1 MPTPPLAPQGGMPLH
16 RRPVSS
22 AVRWVAAA
30 WLAALASVSL
40 LPGCGGGVGSGGT
53 GTGSIASGPITGL
66 GSIFVNGVRFDD
78 SAATVR
84 DDDDNPRSS
93 SELKLGMQVEVQ
105 ADAIV
110 GSGDS
115 RSAKASAIRVGSEM
129 IGPVASLNSSAAS
142 LTVLGQTVY
151 TSGETVFDA
160 ALPNGLASVSL
171 GQVLEVHAKFD
182 AAVNGYRATRIE
194 PRAGASAWALRGVV
208 ATLDTTAR
216 VLRVGTASFTY
227 GSATGTPADLA
238 AGSVVR
244 MLLRTG
250 TDALGRYTVSSFGTA
265 QRTPPDLP
273 QAEFKGFVTRFT
285 SAASF
290 AVNNVAVDASAA
302 SFPDGTAGLRLGA
315 RVEVE
320 GRIQAG
326 TLVASSVSIENDEV
340 VDRREFE
347 FRGNISAVDTVG
359 RTITVRG
366 ETISLAR
373 ADLRIDNGTLADL
386 VVGRAVEVRAQLTP
400 QRTRLEA
407 VRVVLR

>member
-1 MPTPPLAPQGGMPLH
+1 MPTPPLSPQGGMTLH
-16 RRPVSS
+16 RRPQRT
-22 AVRWVAAA
+22 AVRWFAAA
-30 WLAALASVSL
+30 WLAVLASVSL

-78 SAATVR
+78 SAASVR

-129 IGPVASLNSSAAS
+129 IGPVASLNSSTAS

-160 ALPNGLASVSL
+160 ALPNGLASVSV

-216 VLRVGTASFTY
+216 VLRVGTASFAY

-285 SAASF
+285 SASSF
-290 AVNNVAVDASAA
+290 AVNNVTVDASAA

-320 GRIQAG
+320 GRIQSG

-347 FRGNISAVDTVG
+347 FRGNISAVDTAG

-386 VVGRAVEVRAQLTP
+386 VVGRSVEVKAQLTP